1 MARQSSFIKLEGTI
15 GDVTFY
21 KGRNGYNARQKGGI
35 TKERILKD
43 EKFRRTRENLAEF
56 ARAASASKL
65 LKRAFQEIVARAKD
79 ARTHTRVY
87 RQTLKVLKSD
97 LVSDRGKRKVED
109 GDISLFT
116 GFQFSSAS
124 VFESLVFVDHTVQD
138 NGTQFTVTF
147 NPFVPVRYLAKPD
160 GASHFKMFMVA
171 ASANFAEQ
179 TKQSAI
185 VSSAEYP
192 IDETEVSDL
201 VLTVDKNQLTGADH
215 FYALG
220 IEFLQE
226 TNGKTYTLNNGAHN
240 GAGIIFTEEGT

>member
-35 TKERILKD
+35 PKERIMKD
-43 EKFRRTRENLAEF
+43 AKFQRTRENLAEF
-56 ARAASASKL
+56 ARAATAAKL
-65 LKRAFQEIVARAKD
+65 LKRAFQEIVAKARD
-79 ARTHTRVY
+79 ARTHNRIY
-87 RQTLKVLKSD
+87 SQTIKVLKTD
-97 LVSDRGKRKVED
+97 LVSDRGERKVED

-124 VFESLVFVDHTVQD
+124 VFESLVFADHTVQD
-138 NGTQFTVTF
+138 NGAQLVVTF
-147 NPFVPVRYLAKPD
+147 NPFVPNRYLARPD
-160 GASHFKMFMVA
+160 GATHFKMFMVA
-171 ASANFAEQ
+171 ASANFTDQ
-179 TKQSAI
+179 TKQSAV
-185 VSSAEYP
+185 VSSAEYS
-192 IDETEVSDL
+192 IGEDEVADL
-201 VLTVDKNQLTGADH
+201 ILTVDKNQLAGADH

-240 GAGIIFTEEGT
+240 GAAIILTEEGT